1 MDGDISK
8 KSFYINDEDHCFVR
22 SKLDKDSFE
31 FFKKNVNKIKDGLS
45 RNLIW
50 MSIYEK
56 VIDG

>member
-1 MDGDISK
+1 M
-8 KSFYINDEDHCFVR
+8 R